1 VLLWAQVGGL
11 ASIAIAVAVVES
23 PPDDP
28 AVLLAIPAA
37 ISGMLGLF
45 AYYRGMITGTMSVVA
60 PIAGASAIVP
70 VVFGIATGDRPS
82 AAQVCGIVA
91 AIAGVALAAQE
102 HQQGERRVAAGVG
115 LALLAALGFGFY
127 FPPMHAAGAADPWWA
142 AFVFRATALLFVLAA
157 VLVRRPSVALRGR
170 KLWIVVAVGLG
181 DTLGNL
187 LFAASSG
194 FGLVSLTSVLASLYP
209 IVTVALAAVV
219 LHERV
224 SRPQQVGIALTV
236 TGIALIAT

>member
-1 VLLWAQVGGL
+1 
-11 ASIAIAVAVVES
+11 
-23 PPDDP
+23 
-28 AVLLAIPAA
+28 
-37 ISGMLGLF
+37 
-45 AYYRGMITGTMSVVA
+45 
-60 PIAGASAIVP
+60 
-70 VVFGIATGDRPS
+70 
-82 AAQVCGIVA
+82 
-91 AIAGVALAAQE
+91 
-102 HQQGERRVAAGVG
+102 AGVG

-127 FPPMHAAGAADPWWA
+127 FPRMHAAGVADPWWA
-142 AFVFRATALLFVLAA
+142 AFIFRATATLLVLAA
-157 VLVRRPSVALRGR
+157 VLVRRPAVALRGR
-170 KLWIVVAVGLG
+170 KLAIVVAVGVG